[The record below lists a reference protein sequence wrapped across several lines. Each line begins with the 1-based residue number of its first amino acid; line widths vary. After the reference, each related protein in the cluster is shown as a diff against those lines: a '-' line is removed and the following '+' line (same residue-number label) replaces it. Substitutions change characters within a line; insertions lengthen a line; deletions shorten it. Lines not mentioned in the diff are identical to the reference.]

1 MTSPTGPV
9 AIEFPAWPRLTDEDI
24 SAVVDVLKSSQL
36 SQLSSQAVADFEHLL
51 ASFIGRQYA
60 VAVNSGTAAIHTAL
74 AALDIGAGDEV
85 VVPSHTF
92 IGSASPIVHQG
103 AKPVFVDVDDETYCM
118 CPESLWQAITPR
130 TRAII
135 AVHLNGASAPM
146 DEISAIA
153 THCDIPVIEDVAQAI
168 GGSCRERRLG
178 SIGELAAFSFWE
190 DKIITTGGEGGA
202 VLTDDARLA
211 DKMRRFRHH
220 GEHRPPGAR
229 TYASVEF
236 GHNYRMTAMQAAL
249 GASQLR
255 RIMGFLAARE
265 RNAQAL
271 TKGLSDVRGLQV
283 PEEALDFR
291 HAYWKYVCRILSGN
305 EDLIDRITVELRERG
320 VPAFRRYP
328 VPLHR
333 QPAFERL
340 GLGTQPCPVTERLA
354 SELFSLPVHPLI
366 NECHIEYMVDSVTTT
381 LSNYL

>member
-1 MTSPTGPV
+1 
-9 AIEFPAWPRLTDEDI
+9 
-24 SAVVDVLKSSQL
+24 
-36 SQLSSQAVADFEHLL
+36 
-51 ASFIGRQYA
+51 
-60 VAVNSGTAAIHTAL
+60 
-74 AALDIGAGDEV
+74 
-85 VVPSHTF
+85 
-92 IGSASPIVHQG
+92 
-103 AKPVFVDVDDETYCM
+103 
-118 CPESLWQAITPR
+118 
-130 TRAII
+130 
-135 AVHLNGASAPM
+135 
-146 DEISAIA
+146 
-153 THCDIPVIEDVAQAI
+153 
-168 GGSCRERRLG
+168 
-178 SIGELAAFSFWE
+178 
-190 DKIITTGGEGGA
+190 
-202 VLTDDARLA
+202 
-211 DKMRRFRHH
+211 
-220 GEHRPPGAR
+220 
-229 TYASVEF
+229 
-236 GHNYRMTAMQAAL
+236 
-249 GASQLR
+249 
-255 RIMGFLAARE
+255 MGFLAARE